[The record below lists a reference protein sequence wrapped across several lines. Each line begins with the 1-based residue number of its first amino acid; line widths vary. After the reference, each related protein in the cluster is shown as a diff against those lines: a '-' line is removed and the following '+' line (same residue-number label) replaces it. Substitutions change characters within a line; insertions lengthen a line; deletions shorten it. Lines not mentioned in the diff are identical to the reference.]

1 MSNLWLVHNGTF
13 DGENWKLMVPSQW
26 MNLVIATPEK
36 IGHLS
41 VVILMGRYFFLTI
54 FFRIA
59 GV

>member
-36 IGHLS
+36 IGHSS
-41 VVILMGRYFFLTI
+41 VVILMGRYFFNNL
-54 FFRIA
+54 F
-59 GV
+59 